1 MDHINFPY
9 RASSHLALLHVVNEC
24 GAWERQNLDVN
35 YTFKISS
42 KDAHRQ
48 VPTSEIEFVGG
59 NHVSTY
65 AHRARGD
72 SWTYIGQT
80 VNMLH
85 HKLVV
90 RPDSGI
96 DQIADLRQRKVLTS
110 GSHPALNDWLYLKQR
125 GLDVDRDEV
134 EIVNRSRV
142 KKGEMDEAEGA
153 NAPKKPKWEL
163 VRDGT
168 VDATLLSNP
177 LAAFAARAGLKVID
191 VEPLPM
197 IHFTTLST
205 SQAFVDKHPD
215 IVERFLKGILEGIA
229 FFKTRRAESVKII
242 KERHRTE
249 GVLDDEMAEDLYSE
263 LAQVLEPKLYPS
275 MAAIAN
281 VYEEALRQDAD
292 AAKVNP
298 LTLWNL
304 HFVRKLDDS
313 GFVRDLYKQPAKS

>member
-1 MDHINFPY
+1 MVDHVAFPY
-9 RASSHLALLHVVNEC
+9 RSSSHLSLLHVIAES
-24 GAWERQNLDVN
+24 GAWEKYGLDVE
-35 YTFKISS
+35 YDRYISS
-42 KDAHRQ
+42 SEAHRA
-48 VPTSEIEFVGG
+48 VPAGDVEFVGG

-96 DQIADLRQRKVLTS
+96 DQVADLRHKKVLTS

-142 KKGEMDEAEGA
+142 KKGEMDEAEGS

-249 GVLDDEMAEDLYSE
+249 GVLDDEMAEDLYRE

-298 LTLWNL
+298 LALWNL
-304 HFVRKLDDS
+304 HFLRQLDDT
-313 GFVRDLYKQPAKS
+313 GFVRNLYKQAKG

>member
-1 MDHINFPY
+1 
-9 RASSHLALLHVVNEC
+9 
-24 GAWERQNLDVN
+24 
-35 YTFKISS
+35 
-42 KDAHRQ
+42 
-48 VPTSEIEFVGG
+48 
-59 NHVSTY
+59 
-65 AHRARGD
+65 
-72 SWTYIGQT
+72 
-80 VNMLH
+80 
-85 HKLVV
+85 
-90 RPDSGI
+90 
-96 DQIADLRQRKVLTS
+96 
-110 GSHPALNDWLYLKQR
+110 
-125 GLDVDRDEV
+125 
-134 EIVNRSRV
+134 
-142 KKGEMDEAEGA
+142 MDEAEGS

-249 GVLDDEMAEDLYSE
+249 GVLDDEMAESLYRE

-298 LTLWNL
+298 LALWNL
-304 HFVRKLDDS
+304 HFLRQLDDT
-313 GFVRDLYKQPAKS
+313 GFVRNLYKQAKG